1 MATRVLYMEER
12 RGQNPDPCYL
22 REFDAKVVDRGPD
35 FVVLDQT
42 AFYAEGGGQ
51 PDDTGMF
58 QWTGGESRVLRVTK
72 DKGGIRHH
80 VDRLP
85 AGDEVDG
92 GVDGEGGSKPVSVH
106 TYKRA
111 K

>member
-22 REFDAKVVDRGPD
+22 REFDANVVDRGPD

-51 PDDTGMF
+51 PDDTGLF
-58 QWTGGESRVLRVTK
+58 QWAGGALRGLGV
-72 DKGGIRHH
+72 
-80 VDRLP
+80 P
-85 AGDEVDG
+85 EDE
-92 GVDGEGGSKPVSVH
+92 GVIPDPGRGMTAARPV
-106 TYKRA
+106 RA
-111 K
+111 VVERTAR